1 MSCNHEHEH
10 EYCCEHEHEHCCE
23 HGHEHE
29 HDHCCEHE
37 HEHHHEHSHDHG
49 HSHGHS
55 HGCGCGCG
63 HDHGH
68 SHEHGG
74 DEEQGALTYVRM
86 GLSAVG
92 LLASIFFLEGTWQL
106 VVCIIAY
113 LLAGFSVLKEAVEN
127 ITHGEIFDENFLM
140 TVASI
145 GAFCIGKYP
154 EAVAVMLLYEIGE
167 WLQDKAVGSSRAS
180 IEALVNVRPDHANL
194 VKGDE
199 VTTVKAE
206 TVSVGDIILVR
217 PGERV
222 PLDGEVI
229 EGRSSVDTS
238 ALTGESMPREWTVG
252 SAALAGCVNQSGL
265 LKIKVTRPF
274 SDSSVSRIMAMVEDA
289 QDNKAQPER
298 FITRFARVYTPVVCG
313 IAVLVAVIP
322 PLLGWGSWS
331 TFIHKALAFL
341 VISCPCALV
350 ISVPL
355 SFFSGFGCASHNGIL
370 MKGSNYLE
378 LLAKAE
384 IAAFDKTGTLTKGEF
399 SVTEMSCA
407 DGVSQE
413 QLLEVAAYCE
423 SQSTHPLAK
432 SILKAYG
439 KPVDGSRLAGIEEIS
454 GNGIRAM
461 LDGKTALVGKAELL
475 DGVVV
480 TTQTSGTTAVY
491 VAYDGQYLGCIGL
504 SDTLKPDTKEAIS
517 ALRKLGLHN
526 LTMLSGDRQATA
538 NSIAGEIGLDNAWG
552 QLLPEEKVSHLEE
565 LKKLGRVVY
574 AGDGIND
581 APVLA
586 AADVGVA
593 MGGLGSD
600 AAMEAADVVIM
611 TDELSRLPLA
621 VRIARKTMAIAKQN
635 IVFSIAVKVLILAL
649 SLVTDM
655 GLWLAVFADVG
666 VCMLAILNSL
676 RALRT
681 K

>member
-1 MSCNHEHEH
+1 MSNH
-10 EYCCEHEHEHCCE
+10 HEHEHCCGHE
-23 HGHEHE
+23 HEHEHE
-29 HDHCCEHE
+29 HDH
-37 HEHHHEHSHDHG
+37 
-49 HSHGHS
+49 SHGHT
-55 HGCGCGCG
+55 HDCGCGCG
-63 HDHGH
+63 HDHG
-68 SHEHGG
+68 G
-74 DEEQGALTYVRM
+74 EEEVGTLTYVRM

-92 LLASIFFLEGTWQL
+92 LLASIFLLEGTWQL
-106 VVCIIAY
+106 AVCIIAY

-127 ITHGEIFDENFLM
+127 IAHGEIFDENFLM

-145 GAFCIGKYP
+145 GAFCIGEYP

-180 IEALVNVRPDHANL
+180 IKALVNVRPDHANL
-194 VKGDE
+194 IRGEE
-199 VTTVKAE
+199 VTTVAAE
-206 TVSVGDIILVR
+206 DVSVGDIILVR

-229 EGRSSVDTS
+229 EGTSSVDTS
-238 ALTGESMPREWTVG
+238 ALTGESLPREWTVG
-252 SAALAGCVNQSGL
+252 SAALAGCVNQNGL
-265 LKIKVTRPF
+265 LKIKVTKPF
-274 SDSSVSRIMAMVEDA
+274 GDSSVSRIMALVEDA

-313 IAVLVAVIP
+313 IAVLVAILP
-322 PLLGWGSWS
+322 PLLGLGAWS
-331 TFIHKALAFL
+331 TFVHKALAFL

-355 SFFSGFGCASHNGIL
+355 SFFSGIGCASHNGIL

-378 LLAKAE
+378 MLSKAE
-384 IAAFDKTGTLTKGEF
+384 IAAFDKTGTLTRGEF
-399 SVTEMSCA
+399 SVTSLSCA
-407 DGVSQE
+407 EGVSQE
-413 QLLEVAAYCE
+413 QLLETAAYCE

-439 KPVDGSRLAGIEEIS
+439 KPVDGSRIAGIEEVS
-454 GNGIRAM
+454 GNGIRAVF
-461 LDGKTALVGKAELL
+461 DGKKALVGKPELL
-475 DGVVV
+475 DGVPV
-480 TTQTSGTTAVY
+480 TQQPAGTTAVY
-491 VAYDGQYLGCIGL
+491 VALDGQYLGCIGL
-504 SDTLKPDTKEAIS
+504 SDTLKPDTKDAIG

-526 LTMLSGDRQATA
+526 LTMLSGDRQPTA
-538 NSIAGEIGLDNAWG
+538 EAIAKEIGLDNAWG

-565 LKKLGRVVY
+565 LKKLGSVVY

-611 TDELSRLPLA
+611 TDEISRLPLA
-621 VRIARKTMAIAKQN
+621 IRIARRTMSIARQN
-635 IVFSIAVKVLILAL
+635 IIFSIAVKILILVL
-649 SLVTDM
+649 SLIVDL

-676 RALRT
+676 RAMHT

>member
-1 MSCNHEHEH
+1 MSNH
-10 EYCCEHEHEHCCE
+10 HEHEHCCC
-23 HGHEHE
+23 H
-29 HDHCCEHE
+29 EHE
-37 HEHHHEHSHDHG
+37 HEHEHE

-63 HDHGH
+63 HDHG
-68 SHEHGG
+68 G
-74 DEEQGALTYVRM
+74 EEEVGTLTYVRM

-92 LLASIFFLEGTWQL
+92 LLASIFLLEGTWQL
-106 VVCIIAY
+106 AVCIIAY
-113 LLAGFSVLKEAVEN
+113 LLAGSSVLKEAVEN
-127 ITHGEIFDENFLM
+127 IAHGEIFDENFLM

-145 GAFCIGKYP
+145 GAFCIGEYP

-180 IEALVNVRPDHANL
+180 IKALVNVRPDHANL
-194 VKGDE
+194 IRGEE
-199 VTTVKAE
+199 VTTVAAE
-206 TVSVGDIILVR
+206 DVSVGDIILVR

-229 EGRSSVDTS
+229 EGTSSVDTS
-238 ALTGESMPREWTVG
+238 ALTGESLPREWTVG
-252 SAALAGCVNQSGL
+252 SAALAGCVNQNGL
-265 LKIKVTRPF
+265 LKIRVTKPYG
-274 SDSSVSRIMAMVEDA
+274 DSSVSRIMALVEDA

-313 IAVLVAVIP
+313 IAVLVAILP
-322 PLLGWGSWS
+322 PLLGLGAWS

-355 SFFSGFGCASHNGIL
+355 SFFSGIGCASHNGIL

-378 LLAKAE
+378 MLSKAE
-384 IAAFDKTGTLTKGEF
+384 IAAFDKTGTLTRGEF
-399 SVTEMSCA
+399 SVTSLSCA
-407 DGVSQE
+407 EGVSQQ
-413 QLLEVAAYCE
+413 QLLETAAYCE

-439 KPVDGSRLAGIEEIS
+439 KPVDGSRIAGIEEVS
-454 GNGIRAM
+454 GNGIRAVF
-461 LDGKTALVGKAELL
+461 DGKKALVGKPELL
-475 DGVVV
+475 DGVPV
-480 TTQTSGTTAVY
+480 TQQPAGTTAVY
-491 VAYDGQYLGCIGL
+491 VALDGQYLGCIGL
-504 SDTLKPDTKEAIS
+504 SDTLKPDTKDAIG

-526 LTMLSGDRQATA
+526 LTMLSGDRQPTA
-538 NSIAGEIGLDNAWG
+538 EAIAKEIGLDNAWG

-565 LKKLGRVVY
+565 LKKLGSVVY

-611 TDELSRLPLA
+611 TDEISRLPLA
-621 VRIARKTMAIAKQN
+621 IRIARRTMSIARQN
-635 IVFSIAVKVLILAL
+635 IIFSIAVKILILVL
-649 SLVTDM
+649 SLIVDL

-676 RALRT
+676 RAMHT

>member
-23 HGHEHE
+23 H
-29 HDHCCEHE
+29 EHE
-37 HEHHHEHSHDHG
+37 HEHHHEHSHG
-49 HSHGHS
+49 HSY
-55 HGCGCGCG
+55 GCGCGCG

-106 VVCIIAY
+106 AVCIIAY

-355 SFFSGFGCASHNGIL
+355 SFFSGIGCPSHNGIL

-454 GNGIRAM
+454 GKGIRAV

-475 DGVVV
+475 DGVAF

-621 VRIARKTMAIAKQN
+621 IRIARKTMSIAKQN

-666 VCMLAILNSL
+666 VCILAILNSL

>member
-1 MSCNHEHEH
+1 MSCNHEHEF
-10 EYCCEHEHEHCCE
+10 EHEHEH
-23 HGHEHE
+23 EHE
-29 HDHCCEHE
+29 SEHCCA
-37 HEHHHEHSHDHG
+37 HEHHHEHTHDHS
-49 HSHGHS
+49 HSHEHS
-55 HGCGCGCG
+55 HSCGCCG

-74 DEEQGALTYVRM
+74 EEDQGVMTYVRM

-92 LLASIFFLEGTWQL
+92 LLASIFWLEGTWQL
-106 VVCIIAY
+106 VVCIVAY
-113 LLAGFSVLKEAVEN
+113 LLAGFSVLREAVEN
-127 ITHGEIFDENFLM
+127 ISRGEIFDENFLM

-180 IEALVNVRPDHANL
+180 IKALVNVRPDHANL
-194 VKGDE
+194 IKGDE
-199 VTTVKAE
+199 VVTVKAE
-206 TVSVGDIILVR
+206 TVSVNDIILVR

-229 EGRSSVDTS
+229 EGSSSVDTS
-238 ALTGESMPREWTVG
+238 ALTGESMPQEWTVG

-265 LKIKVTRPF
+265 LKIRVTKPF
-274 SDSSVSRIMAMVEDA
+274 GESSVSRIMALVEDA

-313 IAVLVAVIP
+313 IAVLVAILP
-322 PLLGWGSWS
+322 PLLGMGAWS

-355 SFFSGFGCASHNGIL
+355 SFFSGIGCASHNGIL

-378 LLAKAE
+378 LLSKAE
-384 IAAFDKTGTLTKGEF
+384 IAAFDKTGTLTRGEF
-399 SVTEMSCA
+399 SVTSLACA
-407 DGVSQE
+407 DGVTE
-413 QLLEVAAYCE
+413 AQLLEIAACCE

-439 KPVDGSRLAGIEEIS
+439 KPVNGDRLTKIEELS
-454 GNGIRAM
+454 GNGIRAT
-461 LDGKTALVGKAELL
+461 LDGKTALAGKPELL
-475 DGVVV
+475 DGITI
-480 TTQTSGTTAVY
+480 TTQPTGTTAVY
-491 VAYDGQYLGCIGL
+491 VAYDGRYLGCIGL
-504 SDTLKPDTKEAIS
+504 SDTLKPDTKAAIA

-538 NSIAGEIGLDNAWG
+538 DSIAKEVGLDNAWG
-552 QLLPEEKVSHLEE
+552 QLLPEEKVTHLED
-565 LKKLGRVVY
+565 LRKLGSVVY

-621 VRIARKTMAIAKQN
+621 IRIARKTMAIAKQN
-635 IVFSIAVKVLILAL
+635 IVFSIAIKILILAL
-649 SLVTDM
+649 SLLMDI

-676 RALRT
+676 RALHT

>member
-1 MSCNHEHEH
+1 MSCNHEHEF
-10 EYCCEHEHEHCCE
+10 EHEHEHE
-23 HGHEHE
+23 HESGHKHEQHHEHT
-29 HDHCCEHE
+29 HDHSHS
-37 HEHHHEHSHDHG
+37 HEHSH
-49 HSHGHS
+49 
-55 HGCGCGCG
+55 GCCCG

-68 SHEHGG
+68 SHEHGE
-74 DEEQGALTYVRM
+74 DEEQGVMTYVRM

-92 LLASIFFLEGTWQL
+92 LLASIFWLEGTWQL
-106 VVCIIAY
+106 VVCIAAY

-127 ITHGEIFDENFLM
+127 ISHGEIFDENFLM

-180 IEALVNVRPDHANL
+180 IKALVNVRPDHANL

-199 VTTVKAE
+199 VVTVKAE
-206 TVSVGDIILVR
+206 TVLVNDIILVR

-229 EGRSSVDTS
+229 EGSSSVDTS
-238 ALTGESMPREWTVG
+238 ALTGESMPQEWTVG

-265 LKIKVTRPF
+265 LKIKVTKPF
-274 SDSSVSRIMAMVEDA
+274 GESSVSRIMALVEDA

-313 IAVLVAVIP
+313 IAVLVAILP
-322 PLLGWGSWS
+322 PLLGMGAWS

-355 SFFSGFGCASHNGIL
+355 SFFSGIGCASHNGIL

-378 LLAKAE
+378 LLSKAE
-384 IAAFDKTGTLTKGEF
+384 IAAFDKTGTLTRGEF
-399 SVTEMSCA
+399 SVTSLACA
-407 DGVSQE
+407 DGVTE
-413 QLLEVAAYCE
+413 AQLLEVAACCE

-439 KPVDGSRLAGIEEIS
+439 KPVDADRLTKIEELS
-454 GNGIRAM
+454 GNGIRAT
-461 LDGKTALVGKAELL
+461 LDGKTALAGKPELL
-475 DGVVV
+475 EGIAV
-480 TTQTSGTTAVY
+480 TTQPTGTTAVY
-491 VAYDGQYLGCIGL
+491 VAYGGQYLGCIGL
-504 SDTLKPDTKEAIS
+504 SDTLKPDTKDAIA

-538 NSIAGEIGLDNAWG
+538 DSIAKEVGLDNAWG
-552 QLLPEEKVSHLEE
+552 QLLPEEKVTHLED
-565 LKKLGRVVY
+565 LRKLGSVVY

-621 VRIARKTMAIAKQN
+621 IRIARKTMAIAKQN
-635 IVFSIAVKVLILAL
+635 IVFSIAIKILILAL
-649 SLVTDM
+649 SLLTDI

-676 RALRT
+676 RALHT

>member
-1 MSCNHEHEH
+1 MSCNHEHEFEH
-10 EYCCEHEHEHCCE
+10 EHEHEHCCCEHEHEHE
-23 HGHEHE
+23 SGHKHE
-29 HDHCCEHE
+29 Q
-37 HEHHHEHSHDHG
+37 HHEHTHDHSHSHEHSHGCGCCSHDHG
-49 HSHGHS
+49 HSHEYG
-55 HGCGCGCG
+55 
-63 HDHGH
+63 
-68 SHEHGG
+68 E
-74 DEEQGALTYVRM
+74 DEEQGVMTYVRM

-92 LLASIFFLEGTWQL
+92 LLASIFWLEGTWQL
-106 VVCIIAY
+106 VVCIAAY

-127 ITHGEIFDENFLM
+127 ISHGEIFDENFLM

-180 IEALVNVRPDHANL
+180 IKALVNVRPDHANL

-199 VTTVKAE
+199 VVTVKAE
-206 TVSVGDIILVR
+206 TVLVNDIILVR

-229 EGRSSVDTS
+229 EGSSSVDTS
-238 ALTGESMPREWTVG
+238 ALTGESMPQEWTVG

-265 LKIKVTRPF
+265 LKIKVTKPF
-274 SDSSVSRIMAMVEDA
+274 GESSVSRIMALVEDA

-313 IAVLVAVIP
+313 IAVLVAILP
-322 PLLGWGSWS
+322 PLLGMGAWS

-355 SFFSGFGCASHNGIL
+355 SFFSGIGCASHNGIL

-378 LLAKAE
+378 LLSKAE
-384 IAAFDKTGTLTKGEF
+384 IAAFDKTGTLTRGEF
-399 SVTEMSCA
+399 SVTSLACA
-407 DGVSQE
+407 DGVTE
-413 QLLEVAAYCE
+413 AQLLEVAACCE

-439 KPVDGSRLAGIEEIS
+439 KPVDADRLTKIEELS
-454 GNGIRAM
+454 GNGIRAT
-461 LDGKTALVGKAELL
+461 LDGKTALAGKPELL
-475 DGVVV
+475 EGIAV
-480 TTQTSGTTAVY
+480 TTQPTGTTAVY
-491 VAYDGQYLGCIGL
+491 VAYGGQYLGCIGL
-504 SDTLKPDTKEAIS
+504 SDTLKPDTKDAIA

-538 NSIAGEIGLDNAWG
+538 DSIAKEVGLDNAWG
-552 QLLPEEKVSHLEE
+552 QLLPEEKVTHLED
-565 LKKLGRVVY
+565 LRKLGSVVY
-574 AGDGIND
+574 AGDGIHD

-621 VRIARKTMAIAKQN
+621 IRIARKTMAIAKQN
-635 IVFSIAVKVLILAL
+635 IVFSIAIKILILAL
-649 SLVTDM
+649 SLLTDI

-676 RALRT
+676 RALHT

>member
-1 MSCNHEHEH
+1 MSCNHEHEFEH
-10 EYCCEHEHEHCCE
+10 EHEHEHCCCEHEHEHE
-23 HGHEHE
+23 SGHKHE
-29 HDHCCEHE
+29 Q
-37 HEHHHEHSHDHG
+37 HHEHTHDHS
-49 HSHGHS
+49 HSHEHS
-55 HGCGCGCG
+55 HGCGCCG

-68 SHEHGG
+68 SHEHGE
-74 DEEQGALTYVRM
+74 DEEQGVMTYVRM
-86 GLSAVG
+86 GLSAIG
-92 LLASIFFLEGTWQL
+92 LLASIFWLEGTWQL
-106 VVCIIAY
+106 VVCIAAY

-127 ITHGEIFDENFLM
+127 ISHGEIFDENFLM

-180 IEALVNVRPDHANL
+180 IKALVNVRPDHANL

-199 VTTVKAE
+199 VVTVKAE
-206 TVSVGDIILVR
+206 TVLVNDIILVR

-229 EGRSSVDTS
+229 EGSSSVDTS
-238 ALTGESMPREWTVG
+238 ALTGESMPQEWTVG

-265 LKIKVTRPF
+265 LKIKVKKPF
-274 SDSSVSRIMAMVEDA
+274 GESSVSRITALVEDA

-313 IAVLVAVIP
+313 IAVLVAILP
-322 PLLGWGSWS
+322 PLLGMGAWS

-355 SFFSGFGCASHNGIL
+355 SFFSGIGCASHNGIL

-378 LLAKAE
+378 LLSKAE
-384 IAAFDKTGTLTKGEF
+384 IAAFDKTGTLTRGEF
-399 SVTEMSCA
+399 SVTSLACA
-407 DGVSQE
+407 DGVTE
-413 QLLEVAAYCE
+413 AQLLEVAACCE

-439 KPVDGSRLAGIEEIS
+439 KPVDADRLTKIEELS
-454 GNGIRAM
+454 GNGIRAT
-461 LDGKTALVGKAELL
+461 LDGKTALAGKPELL
-475 DGVVV
+475 EGIAV
-480 TTQTSGTTAVY
+480 TTQPTGTTAVY
-491 VAYDGQYLGCIGL
+491 VAYGGQYLGCIGL
-504 SDTLKPDTKEAIS
+504 SDTLKPDTKDAIA

-538 NSIAGEIGLDNAWG
+538 DSIAKEVGLDNAWG
-552 QLLPEEKVSHLEE
+552 QLLPEEKVTHLED
-565 LKKLGRVVY
+565 LRKLGSVVY

-621 VRIARKTMAIAKQN
+621 IRIARKTMAIAKQN
-635 IVFSIAVKVLILAL
+635 IVFSIAIKILILAL
-649 SLVTDM
+649 SLLTDI

-676 RALRT
+676 RALHT

>member
-1 MSCNHEHEH
+1 MSCNHEHEFEH
-10 EYCCEHEHEHCCE
+10 EHEHEHCCCEHEHEHE
-23 HGHEHE
+23 SGHKHEQHHEHT
-29 HDHCCEHE
+29 HDHSHS
-37 HEHHHEHSHDHG
+37 HEHSH
-49 HSHGHS
+49 
-55 HGCGCGCG
+55 GCCCG

-68 SHEHGG
+68 SHEHGE
-74 DEEQGALTYVRM
+74 DEEQGVMTYVRM

-92 LLASIFFLEGTWQL
+92 LLASIFWLEGTWQL
-106 VVCIIAY
+106 VVCIAAY

-127 ITHGEIFDENFLM
+127 ISHGEIFDENFLM

-180 IEALVNVRPDHANL
+180 IKALVNVRPDHANL

-199 VTTVKAE
+199 VVTVKAE
-206 TVSVGDIILVR
+206 TVSVNDIILVR

-229 EGRSSVDTS
+229 EGSSTVDTS
-238 ALTGESMPREWTVG
+238 ALTGESMPQEWTVG

-265 LKIKVTRPF
+265 LKIKVTKPF
-274 SDSSVSRIMAMVEDA
+274 GESSVSRIMALVEDA

-313 IAVLVAVIP
+313 IAVLVAILP
-322 PLLGWGSWS
+322 PLLGMGAWS

-355 SFFSGFGCASHNGIL
+355 SFFSGIGCASHNGIL

-378 LLAKAE
+378 LLSKAE
-384 IAAFDKTGTLTKGEF
+384 IAAFDKTGTLTRGEF
-399 SVTEMSCA
+399 SVTSLACA
-407 DGVSQE
+407 DGVTE
-413 QLLEVAAYCE
+413 AQLLEVAACCE

-439 KPVDGSRLAGIEEIS
+439 KPVDADRLTKIEELS
-454 GNGIRAM
+454 GNGIRAT
-461 LDGKTALVGKAELL
+461 LDGKTALAGKPELL
-475 DGVVV
+475 EGIAV
-480 TTQTSGTTAVY
+480 TTQPTGTTAVY
-491 VAYDGQYLGCIGL
+491 VAYGGQYLGCIGL
-504 SDTLKPDTKEAIS
+504 SDTLKPDTKDAIA

-538 NSIAGEIGLDNAWG
+538 DSIAKEVGLDNAWG
-552 QLLPEEKVSHLEE
+552 QLLPEEKVTHLED
-565 LKKLGRVVY
+565 LRKLGSVVY

-621 VRIARKTMAIAKQN
+621 IRIARKTMAIAKQN
-635 IVFSIAVKVLILAL
+635 IVFSIAIKILILAL
-649 SLVTDM
+649 SLLTDI

-676 RALRT
+676 RALHT

>member
-1 MSCNHEHEH
+1 MSCNHEHK
-10 EYCCEHEHEHCCE
+10 HEHCCE
-23 HGHEHE
+23 HET
-29 HDHCCEHE
+29 DR
-37 HEHHHEHSHDHG
+37 G
-49 HSHGHS
+49 HS
-55 HGCGCGCG
+55 CGCCG

-68 SHEHGG
+68 SHEHG
-74 DEEQGALTYVRM
+74 EEEKRGVFIYIRM
-86 GLSAVG
+86 GLSAMG
-92 LLASIFFLEGTWQL
+92 LLSSIFLLDGIWQL
-106 VVCIIAY
+106 AVCIIAY
-113 LLAGFSVLKEAVEN
+113 LLAGFSVLKEAAEN
-127 ITHGEIFDENFLM
+127 MIHGEIFDENFLM
-140 TVASI
+140 SVASI
-145 GAFCIGKYP
+145 GAFCIGDYP

-180 IEALVNVRPDHANL
+180 IKALVNVRPDHANIIR
-194 VKGDE
+194 GDE
-199 VTTVKAE
+199 IVTVKAE
-206 TVSVGDIILVR
+206 SVSVNDILLVR

-229 EGRSSVDTS
+229 EGNSSVDTS
-238 ALTGESMPREWTVG
+238 ALTGESMPQEWHVG
-252 SAALAGCVNQSGL
+252 STALAGCVNQSGL
-265 LKIKVTRPF
+265 LKIRVTKPF
-274 SDSSVSRIMAMVEDA
+274 GESSVSRIMALVEDA

-313 IAVLVAVIP
+313 IAVLVALLP
-322 PLLGWGSWS
+322 PLLGMGAWA
-331 TFIHKALAFL
+331 TYIHKALAFL

-355 SFFSGFGCASHNGIL
+355 SFFSGIGCASHNGIL

-378 LLAKAE
+378 LLSKAD

-399 SVTEMSCA
+399 SVTSLSCA
-407 DGVSQE
+407 NNVTEQ
-413 QLLEVAAYCE
+413 QLLEVSAYCE

-432 SILKAYG
+432 SILKSYHNT
-439 KPVDGSRLAGIEEIS
+439 VDGSRLASIEELP
-454 GNGIRAM
+454 GKGIRAV
-461 LDGKTALVGKAELL
+461 LDGKTALAGKPELL
-475 DGVVV
+475 SGIEI
-480 TTQTSGTTAVY
+480 TTAQASGTTAVY
-491 VAYDGQYLGCIGL
+491 IAYDGRYLGCIGL
-504 SDTLKPDTKEAIS
+504 SDTLKPDTKEAITE
-517 ALRKLGLHN
+517 LRKLGLHN
-526 LTMLSGDRQATA
+526 LTMLSGDRQTTA
-538 NSIAGEIGLDNAWG
+538 DAIAHEIGLDNAWG

-565 LKKLGRVVY
+565 LKKLGSVVY

-586 AADVGVA
+586 AANVGVA

-621 VRIARKTMAIAKQN
+621 IRIARRTMVIAKEN
-635 IVFSIAVKVLILAL
+635 IVFSLAVKILILTL
-649 SLVTDM
+649 SLLTDI

>member
-10 EYCCEHEHEHCCE
+10 EYCCEHEHEHEHCCE

-355 SFFSGFGCASHNGIL
+355 SFFSSHNGIL

>member
-29 HDHCCEHE
+29 H
-37 HEHHHEHSHDHG
+37 HHEHSH
-49 HSHGHS
+49 SHS

-229 EGRSSVDTS
+229 EGSSSVDTS

-355 SFFSGFGCASHNGIL
+355 SFFSGIGCASHNGIL

-399 SVTEMSCA
+399 SVTEMSCT

-454 GNGIRAM
+454 GNGIRAV

-475 DGVVV
+475 GGVAV
-480 TTQTSGTTAVY
+480 TTQTSGTTVVY
-491 VAYDGQYLGCIGL
+491 VACDGQYLGCIGL

-538 NSIAGEIGLDNAWG
+538 NSIAKKIGLDNAWG
-552 QLLPEEKVSHLEE
+552 QLLPEEKVAHLEE
-565 LKKLGRVVY
+565 LKKLGSVVY

-621 VRIARKTMAIAKQN
+621 IRIARKTMSIAKQN